1 MTTPLRRNTP
11 LHAGPSSQ
19 TSRRPPNRVHGS
31 RPFPEARVDAAPEAR
46 QGGAVATEED
56 VRRLSMALPG
66 VAERLS
72 WGKPAWFAR
81 TLMARMWED
90 GVVTVKTDERD
101 VLAGAEPDTFYWTP
115 HHDRSPNLVLVR
127 LDLVSDDV
135 LEELLRDSYRL
146 ASGG

>member
-1 MTTPLRRNTP
+1 MEGFRDDDT
-11 LHAGPSSQ
+11 AAKEYS
-19 TSRRPPNRVHGS
+19 PPRGAILPDVPAPAKQS
-31 RPFPEARVDAAPEAR
+31 PRKPAFPEARVDAAPEAR

-72 WGKPAWFAR
+72 WAKPAWFAR

-90 GVVTVKTDERD
+90 GVAVKTAER
-101 VLAGAEPDTFYWTP
+101 
-115 HHDRSPNLVLVR
+115 
-127 LDLVSDDV
+127 DV

-146 ASGG
+146 ASGR